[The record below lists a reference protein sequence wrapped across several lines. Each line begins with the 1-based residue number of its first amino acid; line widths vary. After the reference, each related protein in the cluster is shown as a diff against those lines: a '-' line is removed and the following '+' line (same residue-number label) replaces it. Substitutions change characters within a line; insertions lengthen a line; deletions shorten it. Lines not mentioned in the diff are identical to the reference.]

1 MKPRPH
7 SAGRNPS
14 RSEISGQFPIVDSAF
29 QSITLD
35 DCRGGCANSCP
46 CSFRNISKDY
56 FTNEA
61 RHSFVSEAAL
71 FAAMVVISSWPIL
84 LSVQAMTQLVRAYG
98 GF

>member
-1 MKPRPH
+1 M
-7 SAGRNPS
+7 
-14 RSEISGQFPIVDSAF
+14 SGQFPVVDSAF
-29 QSITLD
+29 HSIMVD
-35 DCRGGCANSCP
+35 GYREHCADHCP
-46 CSFRNISKDY
+46 RSFRNISKDY

-84 LSVQAMTQLVRAYG
+84 LSVRAMTDLVRAYG

>member
-7 SAGRNPS
+7 STGRNRPIG
-14 RSEISGQFPIVDSAF
+14 EISGQFPVVDWAY

-35 DCRGGCANSCP
+35 GYRGNCANTCP
-46 CSFRNISKDY
+46 SSFRNISKDY
-56 FTNEA
+56 FKNEA
-61 RHSFVSEAAL
+61 RHSFISEAAF

-84 LSVQAMTQLVRAYG
+84 LSVRAMTDLVRAYG